1 MMLLGELPDLA
12 ETASGRDLI
21 RIGEERGEKRGEKRG
36 REETILAVLTAWY
49 GTVPAAVREKVAKLN
64 PDEVER
70 LIQFLRH
77 CQSLDEVAQWLG
89 IANP

>member
-12 ETASGRDLI
+12 DTASGKDLI
-21 RIGEERGEKRGEKRG
+21 RIGQQRG
-36 REETILAVLTAWY
+36 REETILAILTAWY
-49 GTVPAAVREKVAKLN
+49 GTVPTAVQEKIATLD
-64 PDEVER
+64 PSEVER

-89 IANP
+89 IASP